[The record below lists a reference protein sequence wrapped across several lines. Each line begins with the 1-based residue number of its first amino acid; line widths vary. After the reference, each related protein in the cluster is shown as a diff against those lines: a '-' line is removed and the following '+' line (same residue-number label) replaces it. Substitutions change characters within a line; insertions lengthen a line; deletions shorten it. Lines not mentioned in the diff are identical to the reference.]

1 MALEISGY
9 TDVYALLGNPVKHSK
24 SPAMYNYSFD
34 KVGIDGVYV
43 VLQAEEEEMATV
55 FNAIRT
61 LGIKGGNLTMPVK
74 TIGAELADE
83 LTEPARL
90 IGAVNTFKNVDG
102 HIMGHNT
109 DGMGFVENLKANGY
123 SVEDKKIVI
132 IGVGAAATAISVQ
145 SLLDQAAE
153 LAIFNIQDKFYQNGE
168 KLVHRLTP
176 EFPEQSITMN
186 DLQDH
191 ELLAEKIK
199 EADILINATRVG
211 MNPNS
216 DVSIIEDE
224 TLFHPELVVAD
235 VVYDPMETKLIQKA
249 KAANVKATFP
259 GIGML
264 LYQGVAGFE
273 FITEKPMPVEDVKRD
288 IYGI

>member
-1 MALEISGY
+1 MSLEISGY

-43 VLQAEEEEMATV
+43 VLQAEEEEMVTV
-55 FNAIRT
+55 FKAIRT

-74 TIGAELADE
+74 TIGATLVDE

-90 IGAVNTFKNVDG
+90 IGAINTFKNVDG
-102 HIMGHNT
+102 HLIGHNT

-123 SVEDKKIVI
+123 SVEGKKIVI

-145 SLLDQAAE
+145 SLLDKAAE
-153 LAIFNIQDKFYQNGE
+153 VTIFNIKDKFYQNGE
-168 KLVHRLTP
+168 KLAKRLAP
-176 EFPEQSITMN
+176 EFPEQKITMN
-186 DLQDH
+186 DLQNNG
-191 ELLAEKIK
+191 LLADKVGQ
-199 EADILINATRVG
+199 ADILINATRVG

-216 DVSIIEDE
+216 DVSIIKDQN
-224 TLFHPELVVAD
+224 LFHPELVVAD

-264 LYQGVAGFE
+264 LYQGVSGFE
-273 FITEKPMPVEDVKRD
+273 FVTGESMPVEDVKRD